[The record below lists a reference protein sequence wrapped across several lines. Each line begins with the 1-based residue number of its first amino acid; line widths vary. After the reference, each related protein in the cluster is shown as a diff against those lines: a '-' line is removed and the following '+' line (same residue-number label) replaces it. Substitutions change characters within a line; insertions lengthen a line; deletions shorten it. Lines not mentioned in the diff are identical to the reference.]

1 MTPFEEVMDVGFLRA
16 GLLASLGCEPGS
28 SVEEAAANMVMAWP
42 RLAELWPSDSPG
54 REIVSLGL
62 IDGPRGRPFNGMEYP
77 PLLPAVRWCLL
88 TQGVSALE
96 MRPHDG
102 KDLFLP
108 SSYDTLRNM
117 AVRLYHS
124 NGVPDCGAASARRGV
139 ETIMRNA
146 IGSSFTDLIAPS
158 TETIPYIS
166 NEWKRT
172 YHLSW
177 HLPTDRMQTS
187 LSVSKEG
194 GPTRERHAFDLSSKS
209 TDHLNRF
216 IVLVM
221 PLMDKG
227 AGCTSS

>member
-62 IDGPRGRPFNGMEYP
+62 IDGPRGRSFRGMEYP
-77 PLLPAVRWCLL
+77 PLLSAVRWCLL

-108 SSYDTLRNM
+108 SSYDTTRSM
-117 AVRLYHS
+117 AVHLYHAD
-124 NGVPDCGAASARRGV
+124 GAPECGATAARRKI
-139 ETIMRNA
+139 ETIMRGA
-146 IGSSFTDLIAPS
+146 IGSSFTDLTALS

-187 LSVSKEG
+187 LAVSKEG
-194 GPTRERHAFDLSSKS
+194 GSTRERHAFDLSSKS
-209 TDHLNRF
+209 TDHLDRF
-216 IVLVM
+216 IILVM

-227 AGCTSS
+227 SGCTSS